1 METSNELNSLSVDEG
16 MLEKI
21 NRTFSLQP
29 VDLKNYS
36 SLTLAYLGDCVY
48 ELIIRT
54 VIVERGN
61 TPVHQMNKKSSQLVK
76 AATQA
81 ALIEYLLAQEGRL
94 TEAEEAAYRRGR
106 NGKSATRAKNA
117 SLIDYK
123 KATGFEA
130 LIGDLYLQGQYDR
143 ILYLVRL
150 GLTGLGELL

>member
-1 METSNELNSLSVDEG
+1 METINKLNG
-16 MLEKI
+16 MVPAGILEKI
-21 NRTFSLQP
+21 NQTFSLRP

-76 AATQA
+76 ATTQA
-81 ALIEYLLAQEGRL
+81 ALIDYLLEQEGL
-94 TEAEEAAYRRGR
+94 LSEEEEAAYRRGR

-117 SLIDYK
+117 SLSDYK

-130 LIGDLYLQGQYDR
+130 LLGDLYLQGNYDR

-150 GLTGLGELL
+150 GLTGLRELV